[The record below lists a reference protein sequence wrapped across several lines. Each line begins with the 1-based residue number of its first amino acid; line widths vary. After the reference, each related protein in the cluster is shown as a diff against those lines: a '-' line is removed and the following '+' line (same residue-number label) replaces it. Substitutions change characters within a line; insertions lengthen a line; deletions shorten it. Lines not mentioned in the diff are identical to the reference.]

1 MTAAP
6 PEAAAFAGFID
17 LASARLGGKAIV
29 ANDEFFA
36 EKENLLKPARAIF
49 LPDEYTER
57 GKWMDGWETR
67 RRRTPGHDWCI
78 VKLGLAGVVHGFDID
93 TAHFLGNN
101 PAYASVEAIEAP
113 RAATARKLAEDRG
126 WRTVLPRSPLKP
138 GSQNLFGSTEV
149 VRATHLR
156 LNIFPDGGVARF
168 RAYGRVAAEALKP
181 GAGPVDLAAM
191 TNGGTV
197 VAASD
202 MFFGSKENLILPGR
216 STHMGDGW
224 ETRRRRGPG
233 NDWIVVALAAP
244 GRVRKLVIETTHFK
258 GNYPDSCIVEACDAG
273 RAAVDALNA
282 SDMKWRVLLPRKKLK
297 PDADHTFARE
307 LKNLGAVTHVR
318 LSIYPDGGVARM
330 RVWGDVADASAS
342 GARARRGRAGG

>member
-1 MTAAP
+1 MLPSPT
-6 PEAAAFAGFID
+6 EAAAFSGFID
-17 LASARLGGKAIV
+17 LASARLGGRALM

-78 VKLGLAGVVHGFDID
+78 IQLGVPGSLRGFDID

-101 PAYASVEAIEAP
+101 PAYASVEAIEAGP
-113 RAATARKLAEDRG
+113 EATAESLGNTKG
-126 WRTVLPRSPLKP
+126 WREVLPRSPLKP
-138 GSQNLFGSTEV
+138 GSQNLFAAIDAQC
-149 VRATHLR
+149 ATHLR

-168 RAYGRVAAEALKP
+168 RAYGQVLPDRALFK
-181 GAGPVDLAAM
+181 GGDVDLAAIE
-191 TNGGTV
+191 NGGQV

-202 MFFGSKENLILPGR
+202 MFFGTKESLILPGR

-233 NDWIVVALAAP
+233 SDWAIVQLATP
-244 GRVRKLVIETTHFK
+244 GTLKRVVVETTHYK
-258 GNYPDSCIVEACDAG
+258 GNYPDTCSLEACHAPGTHVDVMN
-273 RAAVDALNA
+273 AATLD
-282 SDMKWRVLLPRKKLK
+282 WRELLPQTKLS
-297 PDADHTFARE
+297 ADTDHVFERE
-307 LKNLGAVTHVR
+307 LRDVGPVSHVR
-318 LSIYPDGGVARM
+318 LNIFPDGGVARL
-330 RVWGDVADASAS
+330 RIWGAAT
-342 GARARRGRAGG
+342 G

>member
-1 MTAAP
+1 MLPSPT
-6 PEAAAFAGFID
+6 EAAAFSGFID
-17 LASARLGGKAIV
+17 LASARLGGRALM

-78 VKLGLAGVVHGFDID
+78 IQLGVPGSLRGFDID

-101 PAYASVEAIEAP
+101 PAYASVEAIEAGP
-113 RAATARKLAEDRG
+113 EATAESLSSATYS
-126 WRTVLPRSPLKP
+126 WREALPRSPLKP
-138 GSQNLFGSTEV
+138 GSQNLFAAIDAQ
-149 VRATHLR
+149 RATHLR

-168 RAYGRVAAEALKP
+168 RAYGQVLPDRALFK
-181 GAGPVDLAAM
+181 GGDVDLAAIE
-191 TNGGTV
+191 NGGQV

-202 MFFGSKENLILPGR
+202 MFFGTKESLILPGR

-233 NDWIVVALAAP
+233 SDWAVVTLGVP
-244 GRVRKLVIETTHFK
+244 GTLKRVGLETTHYK
-258 GNYPDSCIVEACDAG
+258 GNYPDTCSLEACHVPGTHVDVMN
-273 RAAVDALNA
+273 AAMLD
-282 SDMKWRVLLPRKKLK
+282 WRELLPQTKLSA
-297 PDADHTFARE
+297 DADHVFERE
-307 LKNLGAVTHVR
+307 LRDVGPVSHVR
-318 LSIYPDGGVARM
+318 LNIFPDGGVARL
-330 RVWGDVADASAS
+330 RLWGV
-342 GARARRGRAGG
+342 AGG

>member
-1 MTAAP
+1 MLPSPT
-6 PEAAAFAGFID
+6 EAAAFSGFID
-17 LASARLGGKAIV
+17 LASARLGGRALM

-78 VKLGLAGVVHGFDID
+78 IQLGVPGSLRGFDID

-101 PAYASVEAIEAP
+101 PAYASVEAIEAGP
-113 RAATARKLAEDRG
+113 EASAESLSSAKG
-126 WRTVLPRSPLKP
+126 WREVLPRSPLKP
-138 GSQNLFGSTEV
+138 GSQNLFAAIGAQ
-149 VRATHLR
+149 RATHLR

-168 RAYGRVAAEALKP
+168 RAYGQVLPDRARLK
-181 GAGPVDLAAM
+181 GGDVDLAAIE
-191 TNGGTV
+191 NGGQV

-202 MFFGSKENLILPGR
+202 MFFGTKESLILPGR

-233 NDWIVVALAAP
+233 SDWAVVALGVP
-244 GRVRKLVIETTHFK
+244 GTLKRVVVETTHYK
-258 GNYPDSCIVEACDAG
+258 GNYPDTCSLEACHTPGTYVDVMN
-273 RAAVDALNA
+273 AATLD
-282 SDMKWRVLLPRKKLK
+282 WRELLPQTKLSA
-297 PDADHTFARE
+297 DADHLFERE
-307 LKNLGAVTHVR
+307 LRDVGPVSHVR
-318 LSIYPDGGVARM
+318 LNIYPDGGVARL
-330 RVWGDVADASAS
+330 RLWGVAT
-342 GARARRGRAGG
+342 G